1 MDKVGFFPRLISY
14 IIDWIIVAVVALI
27 IFGIFGLFSFATADT
42 VLGKIPLTS
51 SHVIGGALA
60 VLWWM
65 LYYVYFW
72 ASSGQTIGKMILG
85 IEVVSATDGGRIG
98 VANAIVRLF
107 GYLVNFMILG
117 VGFLWIIWDKNKQ
130 GWHDKFARTY
140 VVKKAR

>member
-14 IIDWIIVAVVALI
+14 IIDWIIVAMVALI
-27 IFGIFGLFSFATADT
+27 LFWIFGLFSFVTAEP
-42 VLGKIPLTS
+42 VVSKNPFTS

-65 LYYVYFW
+65 VYYVYFW
-72 ASSGQTIGKMILG
+72 ASSGQTLGKMILG
-85 IEVVSATDGGRIG
+85 IEVISATDGGRIG

-107 GYLVNFMILG
+107 GYLVSFMILG
-117 VGFLWIIWDKNKQ
+117 LGFLWIIWDRNKQ

-140 VVKKAR
+140 VVKK